1 MNKKDILVLINLI
14 NEQLK
19 RYQSARIADYVP
31 NGLHL
36 ELDIKDCLYLIHLK
50 RKLENYKEA

>member
-1 MNKKDILVLINLI
+1 MNKDILVLVNLI

-19 RYQSARIADYVP
+19 RYQQARIADYVP

-36 ELDIKDCLYLIHLK
+36 ELDIKDCLYLIGLK
-50 RKLENYKEA
+50 RRLENYKEA